1 MSFGT
6 YILTVAM
13 ILTIVWIVAYLR
25 RTFYNHGS
33 IEIESRED
41 RDIWKLHFTIP
52 EEKIVRKKYILLRID
67 VRNGGKSNIDEIN
80 NARHHDH

>member
-33 IEIESRED
+33 IEIHPLED
-41 RDIWKLHFTIP
+41 RDIWKLRFTIP

-67 VRNGGKSNIDEIN
+67 VKNGGK
-80 NARHHDH
+80 